1 MRCFTYYI
9 IVSTHHRT
17 NSETRAIVNILIQA
31 DIVNL
36 IMLFSEYRIQDSEQ
50 EQKKVY
56 LHLDLVFFS
65 DRIETIHYTT
75 RHNNAI
81 KTEERKPLFTATH
94 E

>member
-50 EQKKVY
+50 EQKK
-56 LHLDLVFFS
+56 
-65 DRIETIHYTT
+65 
-75 RHNNAI
+75 
-81 KTEERKPLFTATH
+81 FTFIWI
-94 E
+94 